1 MRQRDFPLCQAASL
15 GDLRGIAT
23 EFDDR
28 LTAWKRNDFDVAPRD
43 AARQA
48 GAKSFHHRLLT
59 REASGE
65 VLGAIAAAFAVGNF
79 ASREYTIEESR
90 GMLLEQL
97 LDAGNVFD
105 I

>member
-1 MRQRDFPLCQAASL
+1 M
-15 GDLRGIAT
+15 
-23 EFDDR
+23 
-28 LTAWKRNDFDVAPRD
+28 
-43 AARQA
+43 
-48 GAKSFHHRLLT
+48 
-59 REASGE
+59 
-65 VLGAIAAAFAVGNF
+65 LGAIAAAFAVGNF